1 METERKKQ
9 ELRHLGFMRIA
20 AIKALVCVSSLYDYA
35 KRNSGPLRS
44 PVGTVESAVTAVVGP
59 VYQKFKGVPD
69 DLLVFLDKKVLFVCF
84 LFYSPQI
91 NYFFLFSFFIFIILR
106 FRIIFS
112 K

>member
-20 AIKALVCVSSLYDYA
+20 AIQALVCVSSLYDYA

-84 LFYSPQI
+84 FVLFSPDQF
-91 NYFFLFSFFIFIILR
+91 FFLIFFLYFHH
-106 FRIIFS
+106 S
-112 K
+112 KI

>member
-20 AIKALVCVSSLYDYA
+20 AIQALVCVSSLYDYA

-69 DLLVFLDKKVLFVCF
+69 DLLVFLDKKVLFVFF

-91 NYFFLFSFFIFIILR
+91 NFFFFLYFHH
-106 FRIIFS
+106 S
-112 K
+112 KI

>member
-20 AIKALVCVSSLYDYA
+20 AIQALVCVSSLYDYA

-69 DLLVFLDKKVLFVCF
+69 DLLVFLDKKVLFVFFCF
-84 LFYSPQI
+84 ILLRSIF
-91 NYFFLFSFFIFIILR
+91 FSFFIFIILR

>member
-20 AIKALVCVSSLYDYA
+20 AIQALVCVSSLYDYA

-69 DLLVFLDKKVLFVCF
+69 DLLVFLDKKVLFVC
-84 LFYSPQI
+84 LFV
-91 NYFFLFSFFIFIILR
+91 LFSSDQFFFFIFFLY
-106 FRIIFS
+106 FHHS
-112 K
+112 KI